1 MKKIVISNLKG
12 GVGKTFLTFN
22 IGYTLA
28 TKYNKRVLMID
39 TDSQANL
46 TGYSGQSKISRD
58 SLSGVIANL
67 LTSDIESDEITQP
80 QCIVKNITKN
90 LDIFP
95 SSIHLELMS
104 RQLDSSSIGS
114 KLFSLYMKKFKS
126 FFNQYDVILIDT
138 KPAMSTI
145 NDSMFLLSDEV
156 ILVSDVS
163 EDGAEGLQQVS
174 AWNQRLFQ
182 AEDRNFK
189 VSGIILNNIK
199 TNTKY
204 TDIFLQ
210 QLVDDLGN
218 NAIDR
223 LILQTKISSTVKVP
237 EARALNKALTEYL
250 PGHKVAI
257 EIEMLTQELIERRI
271 V

>member
-28 TKYNKRVLMID
+28 LKHNKKVLMID

-46 TGYSGQSKISRD
+46 TGYAGQSKISRD
-58 SLSGVIANL
+58 SLSGVIASL
-67 LTSDIESDEITQP
+67 LANDLESYEIIGP
-80 QCIVKNITKN
+80 ENIVKNVRTN
-90 LDIFP
+90 LDILP

-114 KLFSLYMKKFKS
+114 KLFPMYMKKFKD
-126 FFNQYDVILIDT
+126 FFNKYDVILIDT

-145 NDSMFLLSDEV
+145 NDSMFLLADEV
-156 ILVSDVS
+156 LLVSDVS

-182 AEDRNFK
+182 VEDRNFQ
-189 VSGIILNNIK
+189 VSGIILNNVK
-199 TNTKY
+199 ANTRY
-204 TDIFLQ
+204 THAFLK
-210 QLVDDLGN
+210 QLIDDLGTD
-218 NAIDR
+218 AIDK
-223 LILQTKISSTVKVP
+223 LVLQTKISSTVKVP
-237 EARALNKALTEYL
+237 ESRALNKALVEFV
-250 PGHKVAI
+250 PGHKVTL
-257 EIEMLTQELIERRI
+257 EIESVVQELLEREI